1 MVHHRAHMAFV
12 PIHEHKVFQTY
23 KQELYTLNN
32 LIRLVIVGSSI
43 SFFVIISML
52 EILQIII
59 TFSYGQISKYI
70 ANRDKGKAEVRTLTQ
85 TQIIYN
91 SQFIVSN
98 VQMFIVLLA
107 VCTFGVV
114 FGVIQASMDPEN
126 HKCNYAI
133 IFYLGRE
140 INKSKPIGCVLGL
153 IFGILLE
160 AVRQYEII
168 NRPTGKNTLE

>member
-1 MVHHRAHMAFV
+1 
-12 PIHEHKVFQTY
+12 
-23 KQELYTLNN
+23 
-32 LIRLVIVGSSI
+32 
-43 SFFVIISML
+43 ML